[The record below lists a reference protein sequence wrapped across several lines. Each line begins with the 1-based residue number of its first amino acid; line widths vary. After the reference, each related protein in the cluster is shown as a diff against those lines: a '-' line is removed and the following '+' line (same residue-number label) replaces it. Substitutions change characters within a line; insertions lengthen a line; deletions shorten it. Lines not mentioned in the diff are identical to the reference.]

1 MNGGE
6 KKCCVERREKERVC
20 EKRENKKTFVHS
32 LKNTTQHKGEKGRKG
47 KRKGKGKKKNE

>member
-32 LKNTTQHKGEKGRKG
+32 LKNTTQRRKG
-47 KRKGKGKKKNE
+47 KKREKERERKEKE